1 MHVHEMHFLR
11 VFTCADPL
19 ASSDASKETG
29 VLVLVAPLVISTKAY
44 VPLLQA
50 VQVRILLCHASKSGV

>member
-1 MHVHEMHFLR
+1 MR

-50 VQVRILLCHASKSGV
+50 VQVRILLCHASKLGV